1 MKTFTSFFLAVAI
14 LVGCTSRNQ
23 NVEETGEETEQV
35 VDPVAQTDNSE
46 TAKAGT
52 EDEQKDL
59 AEKYAEAQFGSLVT
73 NVANQRYGYYIYIDG
88 KIVIE
93 QKTIPGTAGKDGF
106 VTKEDAQK
114 VADLAIAKIRKGNMP
129 PTITVEELKELK
141 IQGVE

>member
-1 MKTFTSFFLAVAI
+1 MKTFTSLFLAVAI

-23 NVEETGEETEQV
+23 NAEETGEETEQV
-35 VDPVAQTDNSE
+35 VDPVATDNSE
-46 TAKAGT
+46 AETD
-52 EDEQKDL
+52 DEPKNL

-73 NVANQRYGYYIYIDG
+73 NVANQRFGYYIYIDG
-88 KIVIE
+88 QIVIE
-93 QKTIPGTAGKDGF
+93 QTTIPAIPGKNGF

-141 IQGVE
+141 IQGLE

>member
-1 MKTFTSFFLAVAI
+1 MKTFTSLFLAVAI

-23 NVEETGEETEQV
+23 NAEETGEETEQV
-35 VDPVAQTDNSE
+35 GDPVAQADNFE
-46 TAKAGT
+46 TVKAET
-52 EDEQKDL
+52 EDEQKNL

-88 KIVIE
+88 QVVIE
-93 QKTIPGTAGKDGF
+93 QTTIPAIPGKNGF

-129 PTITVEELKELK
+129 PTFTVEELKELK